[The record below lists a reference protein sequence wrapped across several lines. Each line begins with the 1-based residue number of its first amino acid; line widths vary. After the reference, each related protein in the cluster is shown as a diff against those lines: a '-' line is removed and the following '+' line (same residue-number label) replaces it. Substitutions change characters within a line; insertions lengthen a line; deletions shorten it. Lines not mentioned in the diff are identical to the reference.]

1 MTLFLLDTN
10 IASMLV
16 RGDDGAAR
24 ARFRTV
30 TASQC
35 RLSVISEAEIRFGLA
50 RRNWPQRLS
59 MMAGRFLA
67 SVEILPWTSREAEA
81 YARLLV
87 EMRAKG
93 KSLSIMDSLIA
104 TQAMAANAVLVT
116 ADRAFGHVP
125 GLRVENWAA

>member
-1 MTLFLLDTN
+1 
-10 IASMLV
+10 
-16 RGDDGAAR
+16 
-24 ARFRTV
+24 
-30 TASQC
+30 
-35 RLSVISEAEIRFGLA
+35 
-50 RRNWPQRLS
+50 